1 MLDREVAI
9 RYARAL
15 FDSAKERGYLDI
27 ADEQLAVLQAVFER
41 DRSLIEYLAAP
52 QIGDDKKEALIRKV
66 FSEDASGEGFAR
78 GILEFVLL
86 VARKRRVQY
95 LPLMIEDFRELVAD
109 ERGQITAEVT
119 AAHQLPAEQREA
131 LVSKLQTKLGKTIEL
146 SEKRDRS
153 VIGGI
158 RVRLRDDVIDGTVE
172 NELRKLRERL
182 EALEVS

>member
-15 FDSAKERGYLDI
+15 FDSAKERGYLDS
-27 ADEQLAVLQAVFER
+27 ADEQLAVLQDVFSR
-41 DRSLIEYLAAP
+41 DSSLIDYLAAP

-66 FSEDASGEGFAR
+66 FSAERFVR

-86 VARKRRVQY
+86 VARKRRVEY
-95 LPLMIEDFRELVAD
+95 LPLMIEEFRELVAD

-119 AAHQLPAEQREA
+119 AAHQLSAEQREA
-131 LVSKLQTKLGKTIEL
+131 LVNRLQVKLGKTIKL
-146 SEKRDRS
+146 SERQDSS
-153 VIGGI
+153 VIGGV
-158 RVRLRDDVIDGTVE
+158 RVRLRDEVIDGTVK

-182 EALEVS
+182 EALEVN

>member
-15 FDSAKERGYLDI
+15 FDSARERGYLDS
-27 ADEQLAVLQAVFER
+27 ADEQLAVLQSVLDH
-41 DRSLIEYLAAP
+41 DRALIEYLAAP

-66 FSEDASGEGFAR
+66 FDTEGFER

-86 VARKRRVQY
+86 VARKRRVEY
-95 LPLMIEDFRELVAD
+95 LPLMIEEFRELVAD

-119 AAHQLPAEQREA
+119 AAHQLSGEQREA
-131 LVSKLQTKLGKTIEL
+131 LVSKLQAKLGKTIEL
-146 SEKRDRS
+146 SEKQDSS
-153 VIGGI
+153 VIGGV
-158 RVRLRDDVIDGTVE
+158 RVRLRDEVIDGTVE

-182 EALEVS
+182 EALEVN